1 MVIVFFIQKRS
12 MIAKLKYVFLTIW
25 WLTRWQKNHYN
36 TGTQLNFANYNS
48 LHPLIFFL
56 SNLEDRRTL
65 QEIPNSW
72 FSNTDYRPMQ
82 LRISVFM
89 VFFVLKRSLKLIRL
103 EMNWLLCDFE
113 CIFFLIE
120 DNLTYNYYMT
130 KLYVKKVKLSE
141 NKQKSQ
147 RCLS

>member
-1 MVIVFFIQKRS
+1 
-12 MIAKLKYVFLTIW
+12 
-25 WLTRWQKNHYN
+25 
-36 TGTQLNFANYNS
+36 
-48 LHPLIFFL
+48 
-56 SNLEDRRTL
+56 
-65 QEIPNSW
+65 
-72 FSNTDYRPMQ
+72 MQ